1 LRIQA
6 VKFRDRRMLAAT
18 ELVSSPNQKRSVH
31 ALNELRR
38 TCHDLYKMC
47 LPRFSLQSAQ
57 KLQQASVFDVSVIT
71 PDVGKMSTEPEV
83 IDEIA
88 ITWITVV

>member
-1 LRIQA
+1 
-6 VKFRDRRMLAAT
+6 MLAAT

-38 TCHDLYKMC
+38 ACHALHKIC

-57 KLQQASVFDVSVIT
+57 KLQQASGFDISVIT
-71 PDVGKMSTEPEV
+71 PDIGKMSTEPEGV
-83 IDEIA
+83 DEIA

>member
-1 LRIQA
+1 MRIQA

-38 TCHDLYKMC
+38 ACHDLDKMC
-47 LPRFSLQSAQ
+47 LPRFSLQPAQ
-57 KLQQASVFDVSVIT
+57 KLQLASTFDISVIT
-71 PDVGKMSTEPEV
+71 PDVGKMSTKPDDV
-83 IDEIA
+83 DEIA

>member
-1 LRIQA
+1 
-6 VKFRDRRMLAAT
+6 MLAAT

-47 LPRFSLQSAQ
+47 LPRFSLQSDQ
-57 KLQQASVFDVSVIT
+57 KLQQASVFDISVIT
-71 PDVGKMSTEPEV
+71 PDVRKMSTEPEV
-83 IDEIA
+83 VDEIA